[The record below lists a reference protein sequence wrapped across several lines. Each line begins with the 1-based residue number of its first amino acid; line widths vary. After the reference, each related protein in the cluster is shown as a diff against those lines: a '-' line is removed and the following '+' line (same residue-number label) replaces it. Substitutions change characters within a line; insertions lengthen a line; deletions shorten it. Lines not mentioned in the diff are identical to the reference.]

1 GRAGGPG
8 GGGPW
13 GGAPR
18 KPGNCSRM
26 IPAEEDTV
34 RHSPTLLSAVLAF
47 PLAAPGAAR
56 AAGTSLTL
64 DALLDIRH
72 PSSPAFS
79 PDGRRLAFVWERAGV
94 QNLFVVDG
102 IDAEPRPPR
111 AVTPF
116 TAGGVEPPSLSPDN
130 RKLLFV
136 RDGDLGSVAADG
148 GAAPAAV
155 WTTKEAEGDVA
166 LSPDGTRVAFVR
178 STRAGIPE
186 WQRTEGAVFV
196 RPLAGGPE
204 QRVSAGDGVASSPSW
219 SPDGRRIV
227 YTVTPAAPP
236 SAPPD

>member
-34 RHSPTLLSAVLAF
+34 RLSPTLLSAVLALA
-47 PLAAPGAAR
+47 LAAPGAAR

-111 AVTPF
+111 ALTHF
-116 TAGGVEPPSLSPDN
+116 EAGGLEGPFWTPDN
-130 RKLLFV
+130 RTILLV
-136 RDGDLGSVAADG
+136 RD
-148 GAAPAAV
+148 
-155 WTTKEAEGDVA
+155 
-166 LSPDGTRVAFVR
+166 
-178 STRAGIPE
+178 
-186 WQRTEGAVFV
+186 
-196 RPLAGGPE
+196 
-204 QRVSAGDGVASSPSW
+204 
-219 SPDGRRIV
+219 
-227 YTVTPAAPP
+227 
-236 SAPPD
+236 